1 MTIITANNKTERG
14 FQMDTDTIIIMSLL
28 ATAVGW
34 WLTLLIKEERQLI
47 KQRNEDELLRLE
59 RAHKLSLITR
69 RL

>member
-1 MTIITANNKTERG
+1 
-14 FQMDTDTIIIMSLL
+14 MDTDTIIIMSLL